1 MKEDALTAHSKG
13 AVAWRTANRPCL
25 LLLPGLLC
33 DETVWSAQRRA
44 FDGIVDAIVPSWGE
58 QSSIA
63 EMARSALADAPSDL
77 LYVAGHSMGGRVA
90 LEMAREAPHRIQRLA
105 LFDTGV
111 DPLPESDAG
120 VHERARR
127 MELLRIARERGMR
140 AMGAEW
146 ARGMVHPS
154 RLDSPLFD
162 EIVAMIE
169 RKPLA
174 VFEAQTQA
182 LLTRRDATA
191 VLAGLRC
198 PTLIACGREDNWS
211 PLARHQGMHKLQ
223 SQWSRLV
230 VIEDSGHMT
239 PMEQPGAVSRAL
251 LEWME
256 A

>member
-1 MKEDALTAHSKG
+1 MK
-13 AVAWRTANRPCL
+13 RPGL

-33 DETVWSAQRRA
+33 DETVWAAPRRA
-44 FDGIVDAIVPSWGE
+44 LEGVDIVVPSWGE
-58 QSSIA
+58 QSSLA
-63 EMARSALADAPSDL
+63 DMARSALAAAPSEL

-90 LEMAREAPHRIQRLA
+90 LEMARQAPHRIQRLA
-105 LFDTGV
+105 LLDTGI
-111 DPLPESDAG
+111 DPLHEGEAG

-140 AMGAEW
+140 AMGMEW
-146 ARGMVHPS
+146 ARGMVHPA

-162 EIVAMIE
+162 EIIAMIE

-174 VFEAQTQA
+174 VFEAQIRA
-182 LLTRRDATA
+182 LLDRPDAGG
-191 VLAGLRC
+191 VLAALRC
-198 PTLIACGREDNWS
+198 PTLIACGRQDTWS
-211 PLARHQGMHKLQ
+211 PLARHEGMHKLLP
-223 SQWSRLV
+223 QWSRLV

-239 PMEQPGAVSRAL
+239 PMEQPDAVSRAL

>member
-1 MKEDALTAHSKG
+1 AS
-13 AVAWRTANRPCL
+13 RPCL

-33 DETVWSAQRRA
+33 DETVWAAQRRA
-44 FDGIVDAIVPSWGE
+44 FEGVADVIVPSWGE
-58 QSSIA
+58 QSSLA
-63 EMARSALADAPSDL
+63 EMARSTLAEAPSEL
-77 LYVAGHSMGGRVA
+77 LCIAGHSMGGRVA
-90 LEMAREAPHRIQRLA
+90 LEMARQAPHRIQRLA

-127 MELLRIARERGMR
+127 MELLRMARERGMR

-154 RLDSPLFD
+154 RLDSPVFD
-162 EIVAMIE
+162 EILAMIE
-169 RKPLA
+169 RKPHA
-174 VFEAQTQA
+174 VFEAQIQA
-182 LLTRRDATA
+182 LLARPDARS

-211 PLARHQGMHKLQ
+211 PLARHEGMHKLL

-230 VIEDSGHMT
+230 VIENSGHMT
-239 PMEQPGAVSRAL
+239 SMEQPDAVSRAL